1 MSIESASYISGLV
14 SANPP
19 GTDVISEGDNH
30 LRLIKTVLKATL
42 PNGYQAMNGIHT
54 SEGTAPTSTSAG
66 QLWFDTSANLLKM
79 RNEDDDGWIVLAA
92 SEGARVLD
100 VTHAIQT
107 ASSYMRNDTS
117 YATTGYSITHNKLS
131 ATSNLYV
138 YLNCFITGTSNF
150 ENESAWTNN
159 LRLAKG
165 ASPDSGSE
173 GDLVAGTT
181 DDLQCVYFEDVGRG
195 PSVTYDMSAGYSRI
209 FKVIAANCPHGTTGN
224 NEFQVWSKIT
234 ADSDDGGT
242 TFVNGTMY
250 VMEIE
255 E

>member
-1 MSIESASYISGLV
+1 MALESASYISGLV

-19 GTDVISEGDNH
+19 GTDAISEGDNH
-30 LRLIKTVLKATL
+30 IRLIKTVLKASL
-42 PNGYQAMNGIHT
+42 PNADAAINGIHAGG
-54 SEGTAPTSTSAG
+54 SAPSSTSTG
-66 QLWFDTSANLLKM
+66 QLWFDTTNNLLKM
-79 RNEDDDGWIVLAA
+79 RNEADDGWIVLAA

-107 ASSYMRNDTS
+107 ASSYMRNDTA

-150 ENESAWTNN
+150 VNASAWTNN

-181 DDLQCVYFEDVGRG
+181 DDLQCVYFEDVGQG
-195 PSVTYDMSAGYSRI
+195 TSVSYDMSAGYSRI

-224 NEFQVWSKIT
+224 NEFQVWSKVT
-234 ADSDDGGT
+234 ADGDDGGT

>member
-1 MSIESASYISGLV
+1 
-14 SANPP
+14 
-19 GTDVISEGDNH
+19 
-30 LRLIKTVLKATL
+30 
-42 PNGYQAMNGIHT
+42 
-54 SEGTAPTSTSAG
+54 
-66 QLWFDTSANLLKM
+66 M
-79 RNEDDDGWIVLAA
+79 RNEADDGWIVLAA

-107 ASSYMRNDTS
+107 SSSYMRNDTA

-150 ENESAWTNN
+150 ENVNAWTNN

-181 DDLQCVYFEDVGRG
+181 DDLQCVYFEDVGQG
-195 PSVTYDMSAGYSRI
+195 TSVSYDMSAGYSRI

-224 NEFQVWSKIT
+224 NEFQVWSKVT
-234 ADSDDGGT
+234 ADGDDGGT